1 MNIQQLA
8 YIVAVDRF
16 KSFSKAAFYCNVT
29 QATLSAMVKKLEI
42 ELDIVIF
49 DRKTTPIITTQN
61 GKEII
66 EKAQLVV
73 AHADA
78 LLASSK
84 ALLQKVAGRVRIGII
99 PTIASSLLP
108 IILKP
113 LLVKFPEL
121 FLEIHELTTTTLIQ
135 HLKEGK
141 MDIAILST
149 PISAPEIESNL
160 LYLEDLVVYGHLSND
175 AKTIDSKDLKNEQVF
190 LLQKGHCLR
199 DQVIELCGLNKSN
212 NFSKNFLFES
222 NTFDTLINLVDQ
234 FQGLTV
240 LPKLY
245 TQQMSPERQ
254 SKLIELIGA
263 SLQREVSLAFY
274 RPFAKHKINQVLTA
288 EIQRLLS

>member
-78 LLASSK
+78 ILASSK

-254 SKLIELIGA
+254 SKLIELIGG

>member
-8 YIVAVDRF
+8 YIVAVDRS

-254 SKLIELIGA
+254 SKLIELIGG

>member
-1 MNIQQLA
+1 M
-8 YIVAVDRF
+8 
-16 KSFSKAAFYCNVT
+16 
-29 QATLSAMVKKLEI
+29 
-42 ELDIVIF
+42 
-49 DRKTTPIITTQN
+49 
-61 GKEII
+61 
-66 EKAQLVV
+66 
-73 AHADA
+73 
-78 LLASSK
+78 
-84 ALLQKVAGRVRIGII
+84 
-99 PTIASSLLP
+99 
-108 IILKP
+108 
-113 LLVKFPEL
+113 
-121 FLEIHELTTTTLIQ
+121 
-135 HLKEGK
+135 
-141 MDIAILST
+141 
-149 PISAPEIESNL
+149 
-160 LYLEDLVVYGHLSND
+160 VYGHLSND

-254 SKLIELIGA
+254 SKLIELIGG